1 MLARCVMLAALAA
14 GLLAA
19 APRERRCR
27 FEQRIREAQQRIE
40 QRYEQR
46 RQLLERRLER
56 AWDRVLR
63 DVERRLERHG
73 VHIHWK
79 I

>member
-1 MLARCVMLAALAA
+1 MRARCVILAALAA

-19 APRERRCR
+19 APRDPRCR
-27 FEQRIREAQQRIE
+27 LEQRIREARQRIE
-40 QRYEQR
+40 RRYEQR

-73 VHIHWK
+73 VHLHWK